1 MMQARIVVIDI
12 LSERNGHKI
21 NLTALSRELDRLRI
35 LGFGVEAKDV
45 VYALE
50 REGKVVFDRKTEM
63 VYLVR
68 KYLSGIVALRSK
80 CVHRLTGGDIPPGL
94 DSDDVALPCF
104 EDSEC
109 PNKKEGR

>member
-1 MMQARIVVIDI
+1 MPGAIRAVIDI

-21 NLTALSRELDRLRI
+21 NLTALSRELDRCRI

-50 REGKVVFDRKTEM
+50 REGKVVFDRETET

-68 KYLSGIVALRSK
+68 KYLSDIIALRLK
-80 CVHRLTGGDIPPGL
+80 CIYRLIANDNHP
-94 DSDDVALPCF
+94 A
-104 EDSEC
+104 
-109 PNKKEGR
+109 